1 MAELHF
7 TQWESWFDAGLSWGF
22 LWQEKK
28 NFSHINVSS
37 LSIALSFQQLQPCP
51 AALSSTDCSYL
62 QPDLLRTP
70 LASAGITYATPRK
83 QLILHIPTE
92 LVLPPYPYPEKG
104 KNTSPPPPWD
114 HFVVYTVRAYHL
126 CPFPLFQPF
135 FFFFFFFPFNS
146 SSNWFCNVR
155 DDDSWSRGSEMS
167 YFCGANEACPS
178 PCCCP
183 GIVLHPQL

>member
-1 MAELHF
+1 M
-7 TQWESWFDAGLSWGF
+7 
-22 LWQEKK
+22 
-28 NFSHINVSS
+28 SS

-104 KNTSPPPPWD
+104 KNTSPPPPALETTLW
-114 HFVVYTVRAYHL
+114 FTQLEPTIFALSL
-126 CPFPLFQPF
+126 CSSLF
-135 FFFFFFFPFNS
+135 FFSFSFSHLIHHQIGFAM
-146 SSNWFCNVR
+146 
-155 DDDSWSRGSEMS
+155 SEMMIH
-167 YFCGANEACPS
+167 EAE
-178 PCCCP
+178 
-183 GIVLHPQL
+183 GQR